1 MSDREVARLYI
12 AEMNALL
19 PVLREHLNTLA
30 YDAPPEQWALA
41 ASEFRRLAGAA
52 ADLSADFH
60 AEDCAGLAT
69 ALARALPEAPDAPIS
84 AALLASAADALTHL
98 ATRVERMEA
107 AKRVLAPS
115 EGERA
120 AAARLLTALA
130 RADARGF
137 SGPLRL
143 ASLPAHVLR
152 ALMEERTPAEV
163 APAPPASALGTGGA
177 GEVGGQLA
185 APDLT
190 KGAAEGEPERVP
202 LTEDD
207 LAVLNAF
214 RTGPLLRGVGL
225 PPGAPGQARALSEQ
239 ELAELN
245 QVPDR
250 LRGMFVFEA
259 SEDTQAIQ
267 SALAAHEQAPGERQ
281 HLAAALRAAHKLKG
295 AAGTLLFEH
304 LTRMTHCF
312 EEQVQAA
319 QEGTLADGA
328 AERVWQATLEAI
340 EQAIAAIGAGAPADA
355 AAVARVEA
363 MTTDL
368 LARGQAAAPAAT
380 RSWPGAP
387 SAGRA
392 TSGPISGPITGV
404 DLDTATHVA
413 LARVAAGE
421 GLLRVDV
428 RRVDA
433 LMNRVSALAINRAE
447 QAQTRHVAQD
457 AEADLERTL
466 GRLTQLS
473 QSLADQRPG
482 SAPPTEEAPPAA
494 EPTPTPAASAGGI
507 MSRFLHGARQS
518 EPAVESTP
526 APAAPAWDR
535 LELEHFTEYDQVLRG
550 VAEALGDMG
559 ASLAN
564 LRAAMRRTEHLG
576 QAQETLAA
584 GIQQAVTEVR
594 LVPLSEQI
602 PLLQRAVRTL
612 AAETG
617 KQVAFS
623 VRGETTEIDRDVS
636 EALAGALTQLV
647 RNAVAH
653 GIEPPEERVAL
664 GKPEEG
670 RIWIHAYYTGDE
682 ANIQVGDDGHG
693 INPDQVMASALASGL
708 IDDDTAASLSPDDAL
723 NLIFEQGI
731 TTVANATAIAGH
743 GIGGDEVAQTLL
755 RLRGSI
761 RVRSTMGQGT
771 TFHIRVPITLS
782 VVRALHVR
790 VAGQGYALPF
800 AAVARSAPV
809 PPAGPD
815 GRPGPLRLTLG
826 DREVLVPLFSLA
838 ELLGYAYEPAA
849 PTTALVVE
857 LGRLSAALIVDD
869 VLGDAEVVVRS
880 LPPHLRRRSVRGAS
894 VSPDGAVL
902 LLLDLPQLVGPAL
915 KQGRATLASPA
926 RRLTPVPAARPRILI
941 ADDSVTIRR
950 AVEAV
955 LAREGYDV
963 RAAPDG
969 MAALQVLL
977 NEPPALLILDVEMPR
992 LDGFE
997 LLSILRAHP
1006 EFAALRVVM
1015 LTSRA
1020 TEKHRQYAESLGAH
1034 AYLVKPVTDDEL
1046 LAVVR
1051 AQLEQ
1056 E

>member
-1 MSDREVARLYI
+1 
-12 AEMNALL
+12 
-19 PVLREHLNTLA
+19 
-30 YDAPPEQWALA
+30 
-41 ASEFRRLAGAA
+41 
-52 ADLSADFH
+52 
-60 AEDCAGLAT
+60 
-69 ALARALPEAPDAPIS
+69 
-84 AALLASAADALTHL
+84 
-98 ATRVERMEA
+98 
-107 AKRVLAPS
+107 
-115 EGERA
+115 
-120 AAARLLTALA
+120 
-130 RADARGF
+130 
-137 SGPLRL
+137 
-143 ASLPAHVLR
+143 
-152 ALMEERTPAEV
+152 
-163 APAPPASALGTGGA
+163 
-177 GEVGGQLA
+177 
-185 APDLT
+185 
-190 KGAAEGEPERVP
+190 
-202 LTEDD
+202 
-207 LAVLNAF
+207 
-214 RTGPLLRGVGL
+214 
-225 PPGAPGQARALSEQ
+225 ALSEQ
-239 ELAELN
+239 ELAELDRI
-245 QVPDR
+245 PDQ
-250 LRGMFVFEA
+250 LRGMFVVEA
-259 SEDTQAIQ
+259 SEDLQAIR
-267 SALAAHEQAPGERQ
+267 SALAAHEQAPAERG
-281 HLAAALRAAHKLKG
+281 HLTAALRSAHKLKG
-295 AAGTLLFEH
+295 AASTLLFEH
-304 LTRMTHCF
+304 IMLMTHCF
-312 EEQVQAA
+312 EDQVRAA
-319 QEGTLADGA
+319 LEGTLADGA
-328 AERVWQATLEAI
+328 AADGVWQTTLDAI

-355 AAVARVEA
+355 AAVARVQA
-363 MTTDL
+363 LTADL
-368 LARGQAAAPAAT
+368 LARGASDVPAAA

-387 SAGRA
+387 GGSRV
-392 TSGPISGPITGV
+392 TSGPISGV
-404 DLDTATHVA
+404 DLDTATHGA

-428 RRVDA
+428 RRVDE
-433 LMNRVSALAINRAE
+433 LMSRVSALAINRAE
-447 QAQTRHVAQD
+447 QAQARHAAQD

-466 GRLTQLS
+466 IRLTQLS
-473 QSLADQRPG
+473 QLLADQRPG
-482 SAPPTEEAPPAA
+482 TAPATDAPAPPEPPPA
-494 EPTPTPAASAGGI
+494 PASSSRGI
-507 MSRFLHGARQS
+507 MSRFLRGARLGDP
-518 EPAVESTP
+518 EAEAAPTP
-526 APAAPAWDR
+526 EAPAWDR
-535 LELEHFTEYDQVLRG
+535 LELERFTELDQVPRG

-576 QAQETLAA
+576 QAQEALAA

-617 KQVAFS
+617 KQVSVA

-664 GKPEEG
+664 GKPAEG

-682 ANIQVGDDGHG
+682 ANIEVGDDGHG
-693 INPDQVMASALASGL
+693 INPDQVMASALANGV
-708 IDDDTAASLSPDDAL
+708 IDDDTAASLSPEQAL
-723 NLIFEQGI
+723 NLIFDQGV

-771 TFHIRVPITLS
+771 TFHIRVPISLS
-782 VVRALHVR
+782 IVRALHVR
-790 VAGQGYALPF
+790 VAGQGYAIPF
-800 AAVARSAPV
+800 AAVARSVLV

-815 GRPGPLRLTLG
+815 GRPGPLRLALG
-826 DREVLVPLFSLA
+826 EREVTVPLFSLA

-857 LGRLSAALIVDD
+857 LGRLNAALIVDD
-869 VLGDAEVVVRS
+869 VLGVAEVVVRS
-880 LPPHLRRRSVRGAS
+880 LPPHLRRQAVRGAS
-894 VSPDGAVL
+894 VSPDGDVL

-915 KQGRATLASPA
+915 KRRRANLPSPA

-963 RAAPDG
+963 RSAPDG
-969 MAALQVLL
+969 MAALQALL
-977 NEPPALLILDVEMPR
+977 NEPLALLILDVEMPR

-1051 AQLEQ
+1051 AQLGQ
-1056 E
+1056 M